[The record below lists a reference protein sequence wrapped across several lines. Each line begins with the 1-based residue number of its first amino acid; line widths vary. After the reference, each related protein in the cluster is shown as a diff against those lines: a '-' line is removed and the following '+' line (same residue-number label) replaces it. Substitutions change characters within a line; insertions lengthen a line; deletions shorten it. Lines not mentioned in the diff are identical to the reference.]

1 MIAVRGS
8 LSVTRRGFLIAAL
21 SASAA
26 AYAQGKYPERPIRLI
41 VPYPPGGGV
50 DLTARLLVEPLSK
63 ELGQTII
70 VENKGGAGGLIGVE
84 AMSHAPADGYTLAV
98 TGVSSMSAGPHLRGG
113 RLPFDPMAFAH
124 ITRLVR
130 MPLVL
135 AVRNDLPANT
145 LPEFMTLA
153 KTTEIRW
160 ASDGIGTSQLLS
172 GELFTQMSGLKMI
185 HVPYRGT
192 GPALNDLAAG
202 IVDAYFGDPATLG
215 VIKGGKA
222 RAMAVTSG
230 ERWPPLPDTPTLG
243 EAVPGYEAW
252 NWYGLDAP
260 PGTPEPIVNLLAAA
274 VRKVMADPAVAR
286 KYDDNGLHPATLSH
300 DDYVAFIRKDSAV
313 WGKVIATGNIKA
325 DE

>member
-1 MIAVRGS
+1 VKI
-8 LSVTRRGFLIAAL
+8 TRRRLL
-21 SASAA
+21 VSAA
-26 AYAQGKYPERPIRLI
+26 TLPGVAHAQGRYPERSVKLI

-50 DLTARLLVEPLSK
+50 DLTARLLIEPLAK

-84 AMSHAPADGYTLAV
+84 AMSRAAPDGYTLAV
-98 TGVSSMSAGPHLRGG
+98 TGVSSMSAGPHLR
-113 RLPFDPMAFAH
+113 RDKLPFDPMAFAH
-124 ITRLVR
+124 VTRLVR
-130 MPLVL
+130 MPLIL
-135 AVRNDLPANT
+135 AVRNDLPAKT
-145 LPEFMTLA
+145 LPEFMALA
-153 KTTEIRW
+153 RKTEIRW
-160 ASDGIGTSQLLS
+160 ASGGIGTSQHLS
-172 GELFTQMSGLKMI
+172 GELFTQMSGLRMI

-192 GPALNDLAAG
+192 GPALNDLAG
-202 IVDAYFGDPATLG
+202 GVVDAYFGDPATLG
-215 VIKGGKA
+215 IIKGSKA

-260 PGTPEPIVNLLAAA
+260 PGTPEPIVDLLAVA
-274 VRKVMADPAVAR
+274 VRKVMADPAVAK
-286 KYDDNGLHPATLSH
+286 KYDDNGLHPATLSR
-300 DDYVAFIRKDSAV
+300 DDYVAFIRKDSQV